1 MSKEL
6 TYETDEHGVFIEDE
20 AHEAAMDNLE
30 QMFTERFGDNWMYD
44 EEITLMY

>member
-20 AHEAAMDNLE
+20 AHEAAMDNLIGLLME
-30 QMFTERFGDNWMYD
+30 GGVFD
-44 EEITLMY
+44 EMEGFEYEDQY